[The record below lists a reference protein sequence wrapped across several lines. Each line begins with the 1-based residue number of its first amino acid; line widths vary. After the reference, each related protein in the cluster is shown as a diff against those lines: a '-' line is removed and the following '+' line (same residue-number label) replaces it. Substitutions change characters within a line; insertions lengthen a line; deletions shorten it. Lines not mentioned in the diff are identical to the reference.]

1 MKTDVYIYNLNGN
14 RAAVRDY
21 ANTIASMSA
30 SNCNAYVMAFDKD
43 NEILWT
49 VQAGDDI
56 DEVKAAINW
65 QGVRR
70 VEIYD
75 HSADGTYKMEHVYI
89 TSRIS
94 LNEYT
99 SERSAS
105 EFVVVGNTT
114 QYTADNWQKAEAD
127 ESDNSD
133 DNNDG
138 NNEGKQTAVEP
149 SALAQ
154 KVAKVAESVK
164 TYAAQNTAA
173 AVVRALAQS
182 FNLAA
187 TYGAQRTAA
196 ALRAAHRAT
205 IAARVWL
212 SASHE
217 FYAQDG
223 EPIKCTGWQFI
234 GYNIAAAVVAVL
246 LSIKY

>member
-1 MKTDVYIYNLNGN
+1 MKTEVYIYNLNGN

-65 QGVRR
+65 QGVCR

-75 HSADGTYKMEHVYI
+75 HSVDGSYKVEHVYV
-89 TSRIS
+89 TSKKS

-99 SERSAS
+99 SERNAS

-114 QYTADNWQKAEAD
+114 QYNADNWHKTEAD
-127 ESDNSD
+127 ESDNS
-133 DNNDG
+133 NG
-138 NNEGKQTAVEP
+138 NSEGKQTAAEP

-164 TYAAQNTAA
+164 TYAA
-173 AVVRALAQS
+173 VVRALAQCLT
-182 FNLAA
+182 LAA

-205 IAARVWL
+205 LAARVWL
-212 SASHE
+212 RSSHE
-217 FYAQDG
+217 FYGQDG
-223 EPIKCTGWQFI
+223 DPIRCTGWQFI
-234 GYNIAAAVVAVL
+234 GYNIAAAVVAL
-246 LSIKY
+246 LLCIEY